1 MPGNRTLILML
12 TYGEP
17 AEPRFGAQFWY
28 SLRILQRLTR
38 KVAPIPRP
46 VLPFIAFSRGRGRV
60 KLWRSESFKSPLE
73 EIADRQAK
81 ALAQALDGVSPSL
94 NCEIRT
100 VYEFRRPALDDVLGE
115 IAADPPQ
122 RLLLMP
128 MYVADCDFTSG
139 ISGDTIRAYSKRH
152 GPIRPAPEYVS
163 EFSEDERLAD
173 LMAERVAE
181 QIAAA
186 GWGEA
191 DCADGGLLLGA
202 HGTLV
207 EGPPGIDTG
216 LETTQTLCDRVTD
229 RLRGKFRHV
238 SVGWLNHVR
247 GGVWT
252 SPELA
257 DAAQS
262 MVDRGLKRVVYF
274 PFGFLADNAETQL
287 EGRLVLR
294 EFKGLEVLYLPCL
307 NDWPPFI
314 DYLRDRVEEKLLGN
328 PASA

>member
-1 MPGNRTLILML
+1 ML

-46 VLPFIAFSRGRGRV
+46 VLPFIALSRGRARV

-73 EIADRQAK
+73 EISDRQAK
-81 ALAQALDGVSPSL
+81 ALARSLDEVSPSL
-94 NCEIRT
+94 NCEVRT
-100 VYEFRRPALDDVLGE
+100 VYEFRRPALDDVFGDL
-115 IAADPPQ
+115 AADPPQ

-128 MYVADCDFTSG
+128 MYVVDCDFTSG
-139 ISGDTIRAYSKRH
+139 ISGDAVRAYSKRH
-152 GPIRPAPEYVS
+152 GPIRPAPEYVGA
-163 EFSEDERLAD
+163 FSEDERLSE
-173 LMAERVAE
+173 LMVDHITEQVAT
-181 QIAAA
+181 A
-186 GWGEA
+186 GWSEA
-191 DCADGGLLLGA
+191 DCLESGLLLGA

-216 LETTQTLCDRVTD
+216 LKATQELCDRITD
-229 RLRGKFRHV
+229 RLRGRFNHV

-257 DAAQS
+257 DAARS
-262 MVDRGLKRVVYF
+262 MMDRGLKRVVYF

-294 EFKGLEVLYLPCL
+294 EFKELEVLHLPCL
-307 NDWPPFI
+307 NDGPPFI
-314 DYLRDRVEEKLLGN
+314 DYLRARVEEKLLGD
-328 PASA
+328 PASS